1 MLNTGLQRQGDMGL
15 GDGSA
20 SNKEEGQNSTP
31 RTHIKIKKL
40 AEVEFA
46 TLVLGM
52 EKRGEP

>member
-1 MLNTGLQRQGDMGL
+1 MGL